1 MSVESLLISELVGEG
16 SVKKAFQAGITKE
29 DFDLCDE
36 EFEWLESQAEKR
48 LPITIRK
55 FKKKF
60 PEFEFIQSGERVQ
73 DLIEELKQER
83 AYIMVRS
90 ALDEVEMDLEH
101 ENAVEKATTLREV
114 LGEVIKVHAPASDT
128 LIKSEWR
135 RHLDDQKRISILRE
149 NGETVGIPTGLKNLD
164 HHWGGLQPAHLYLVL
179 GRPGDAKSF
188 LNAYLAVSAVLDGR
202 RAGFFSPEMNERA
215 HRCRFS
221 TLLSANEDIQKACG
235 IRNAFRNRALMD
247 GHGYNLKAYKRF
259 LEYVESMPGEIILFT
274 QKYRRNKMTTS
285 YIESRIEDL
294 GLEVIFIDPIYKL
307 KSTKS
312 RQLKHEEIQ
321 DLVDSVQDLAHRF
334 NIPAVISNQANR
346 ALMGTKGDPPS
357 KESSFGSDA
366 PVQEAD
372 TVIGVKHF
380 SDERLM
386 KLRCSKNRYGDP
398 FGFDISFW
406 PNIGKMDDITEIKGN
421 YFNGHDP
428 EKAEELREAIKQAE
442 KEVESNV

>member
-1 MSVESLLISELVGEG
+1 MSVESLLISELVAEG
-16 SVKKAFQAGITKE
+16 SVKKAFQSGVTEE

-36 EFEWLESQAEKR
+36 EFKWLELQAEKR
-48 LPITIRK
+48 LPITVRR
-55 FKKKF
+55 FRKKF
-60 PEFEFIQSGERVQ
+60 PEFEFVQSGERVQ

-83 AYIMVRS
+83 AYVMVRS
-90 ALDEVEMDLEH
+90 ALDETEIDLEH
-101 ENAVEKATTLREV
+101 ENAVDKAVALREV
-114 LGEVIKVHAPASDT
+114 LGEVVRVHAPASDT

-135 RHLDDQKRISILRE
+135 RHLDDQKRISVLRE
-149 NGETVGIPTGLKNLD
+149 NGETVGIPTQLKNLD
-164 HHWGGLQPAHLYLVL
+164 HHWGGLQPGNLYLIL

-188 LNAYLAVSAVLDGR
+188 FQAKLAVSAVLDGR
-202 RAGFFSPEMNERA
+202 RVGFFSPEMQERA

-221 TLLSANEDIQKACG
+221 TLLSAEEKIQNACG

-247 GHGYNLKAYKRF
+247 GTGYNLKAYKRF
-259 LEYVESMPGEIILFT
+259 LEYVETLPGEICLFT
-274 QKYRRNKMTTS
+274 QKYRRNKMTAS

-294 GLEVIFIDPIYKL
+294 GLEIIFIDPIYKL
-307 KSTKS
+307 KSPKR

-321 DLVDSVQDLAHRF
+321 DLVDSVQDLAHGY

-346 ALMGTKGDPPS
+346 AMMGSRGDPPS

-372 TVIGVKHF
+372 TVIGVRHF

-398 FGFDISFW
+398 FNFDISFW
-406 PNIGKMDDITEIKGN
+406 PNVGKMIDVTEIKGN
-421 YFNGHDP
+421 YLNGYDQ
-428 EKAEELREAIKQAE
+428 EKAEELRLALREAE
-442 KEVESNV
+442 KEVESNA

>member
-1 MSVESLLISELVGEG
+1 MSVESLLISELVAEG
-16 SVKKAFQAGITKE
+16 SVKKAFQSGITQE

-36 EFEWLESQAEKR
+36 EFQWLELQAEKR
-48 LPITIRK
+48 LPITIRR
-55 FKKKF
+55 FRKKF
-60 PEFEFIQSGERVQ
+60 PDFEFIQSGERVQ

-83 AYIMVRS
+83 AYVMVRS
-90 ALDEVEMDLEH
+90 AIDEVETDLEH

-114 LGEVIKVHAPASDT
+114 LGDVIKVHAPASDA

-149 NGETVGIPTGLKNLD
+149 NGETVGIPTRLKNLD
-164 HHWGGLQPAHLYLVL
+164 HHWGGLQPGNLYLIL

-188 LNAYLAVSAVLDGR
+188 FQAKLAVSAVLDGR
-202 RAGFFSPEMNERA
+202 RVGFFSPEMQERA

-221 TLLSANEDIQKACG
+221 TLLSANEEIQKACG

-259 LEYVESMPGEIILFT
+259 LEYVETLPGEIILFT
-274 QKYRRNKMTTS
+274 QKYRRNKMTAS

-294 GLEVIFIDPIYKL
+294 GLEIIFIDPIYKL
-307 KSTKS
+307 RSPKR
-312 RQLKHEEIQ
+312 RQLKHEEIA
-321 DLVDSVQDLAHRF
+321 DLVDSVQDLAHGF
-334 NIPAVISNQANR
+334 NIPAVISNQAHR
-346 ALMGTKGDPPS
+346 QGIGSKGEAPS
-357 KESSFGSDA
+357 KDSSFGSDA

-372 TVIGVKHF
+372 TVIGVRHF

-398 FGFDISFW
+398 FNFDMAFY
-406 PNIGKMDDITEIKGN
+406 PNVGKMDDITEIKGD
-421 YFNGHDP
+421 YWNGHDP
-428 EKAEELREAIKQAE
+428 DKAEALRQAINEAE
-442 KEVESNV
+442 KEVENV